1 MHQRSADGSTAFHSA
16 RDGQRK
22 VIIATSARSNSERQL
37 RTLEIRFIETHNA
50 GSEMATIG
58 LIASILSL
66 VLFVGNST
74 LGEASAPI
82 DLPHQNQNGTQNE
95 SPMERVSLRELVGRQ
110 LNHFWDYL
118 INGSPEE
125 PQSTFAGRCLGI
137 GKKLQRIM
145 PILMMGGGVIIT
157 KLAFLVLF
165 SLKTLGLL
173 GLLLLVN
180 VGTAAAKFG
189 AFLASKKEHHEPLH
203 VHVQPWKNY
212 EEHYSSSHLKGPPY
226 GWDDK
231 SDVDVQTH
239 ELYNLY
245 EKLKMEQSLRR
256 YLVSNARM

>member
-1 MHQRSADGSTAFHSA
+1 
-16 RDGQRK
+16 
-22 VIIATSARSNSERQL
+22 
-37 RTLEIRFIETHNA
+37 
-50 GSEMATIG
+50 MATIN
-58 LIASILSL
+58 LIVSILSL
-66 VLFVGNST
+66 LLLTGSSI
-74 LGEASAPI
+74 LSEANALI
-82 DLPHQNQNGTQNE
+82 DFPHQNKNGTQNE
-95 SPMERVSLRELVGRQ
+95 ALMENVSLRELVGRQ
-110 LNHFWDYL
+110 LNDLWDYL

-125 PQSTFAGRCLGI
+125 PQSTFAGRCFGI

-145 PILMMGGGVIIT
+145 PILMMGGGMIIT

-231 SDVDVQTH
+231 SDIDVQTH

-245 EKLKMEQSLRR
+245 EKLKMEQNLRR
-256 YLVSNARM
+256 YLASSGRM